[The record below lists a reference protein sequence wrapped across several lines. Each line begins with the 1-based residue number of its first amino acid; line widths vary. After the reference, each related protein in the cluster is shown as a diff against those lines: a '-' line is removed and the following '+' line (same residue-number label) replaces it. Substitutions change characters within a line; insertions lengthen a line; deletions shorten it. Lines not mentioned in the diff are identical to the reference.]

1 MNKISYGYASA
12 TSGAL
17 IWGMAPLY
25 YHLLNEFPLM
35 EVVAQR
41 AFWSCVLFMVVFI
54 IQNRLSELRLALNP
68 FHLPLVPIQY
78 IVQLSESTHQNR

>member
-41 AFWSCVLFMVVFI
+41 AFWSCVLFIVPDS
-54 IQNRLSELRLALNP
+54 LSDSQIEALC
-68 FHLPLVPIQY
+68 
-78 IVQLSESTHQNR
+78 